1 MKTGFFVLAAALFL
15 SACNEKSKVVDPSTL
30 PQGSSGN
37 VFGDTSYIQMQPI
50 WTGFY
55 GPKDIKIGF
64 DDILYVTEPDSNRIA
79 MVNLAGSMLGYSR
92 YVKHPVSIAQDRR
105 FNLLIACEY
114 DTTVGG
120 QPVTVAAIAK
130 IRLFDYQHE
139 IANAP
144 VEIVVHESPQR
155 QIVRD
160 AGGDV
165 ISGRVYTGVAVLA
178 DNSYYVTRSGSQNSS
193 PIDPDNMILHFSKND
208 HKYSSDLID
217 LVPNPVNLT
226 PTGTG
231 LVAINQLSNITT
243 FNSRQFGSDFIVTQT
258 DPENAY
264 KVKWFTLSA
273 GTELKAPE
281 WVSKFSVDPTQYSPP
296 VLPDI
301 LGNIFVAPRA
311 VTIDDRGNIYVIDS
325 GLDSLMKFD
334 LKGRLLR
341 ESFGPSKAA
350 SPLLN
355 PSGVTFFDRTLY
367 ISDTGHNRIL
377 RYRLSTDL
385 R

>member
-1 MKTGFFVLAAALFL
+1 MRTGLFIAAVALLL
-15 SACNEKSKVVDPSTL
+15 SACNEKAHVVNPASLPLDSTTT
-30 PQGSSGN
+30 

-64 DDILYVTEPDSNRIA
+64 DYILYITEPDSNRIV
-79 MVNLAGSMLGYSR
+79 MVNLAGSMLGYSQ
-92 YVKHPVSIAQDRR
+92 YVKHPISIAQDRR
-105 FNLLIACEY
+105 FNLIIACEF
-114 DTTVGG
+114 DTTVGS
-120 QPVTVAAIAK
+120 QTVTVAAIAK

-139 IANAP
+139 IASAP
-144 VEIVVHESPQR
+144 VEIVTHESPQR

-160 AGGDV
+160 GAGNLV
-165 ISGRVYTGVAVLA
+165 SGRVYTGVAVLPN
-178 DNSYYVTRSGSQNSS
+178 NSYYVTRSGNQNSS
-193 PIDPDNMILHFSKND
+193 PVDPDNMILHFDKND
-208 HKYSSDLID
+208 KRYSSDLID
-217 LVPNPVNLT
+217 LVPSPINLT

-231 LVAINQLSNITT
+231 LVAINRLSNITT
-243 FNSRQFGSDFIVTQT
+243 FNTRQFGSDFIVTQT

-264 KVKWFTLSA
+264 KVKWFTFSP

-281 WVSKFSVDPTQYSPP
+281 WVSKFSLDPAQYSPP

-301 LGNIFVAPRA
+301 ISNIFVAPQA
-311 VTIDDRGNIYVIDS
+311 IAIDDRSNIYVIDS

-341 ESFGPSKAA
+341 ESFGPAKSRN
-350 SPLLN
+350 SLLN
-355 PSGVTFFDRTLY
+355 PSGVTFFDKTLY
-367 ISDTGHNRIL
+367 ISDTGHDRIL